1 MKTPDQVKKEFLDAG
16 ITISQWARDHGYTP
30 RQVSLV
36 LNGQIKGRYGKG
48 HEIAKKLGLKSR
60 ALEPSSRQAAA

>member
-1 MKTPDQVKKEFLDAG
+1 MKTPDQVNKEFIDAG

-36 LNGQIKGRYGKG
+36 LNGQIKGRYGKS
-48 HEIAKKLGLKSR
+48 HEIAKKLGLKTLNANS
-60 ALEPSSRQAAA
+60 AQAA

>member
-36 LNGQIKGRYGKG
+36 LNGQIKGRYGTS
-48 HEIAKKLGLKSR
+48 HEIAKKLGLKTVRSNT
-60 ALEPSSRQAAA
+60 AQAA

>member
-36 LNGQIKGRYGKG
+36 LNGQIKGRYGKS
-48 HEIAKKLGLKSR
+48 HEIAKKLGLKTVRSNT
-60 ALEPSSRQAAA
+60 AQAA

>member
-1 MKTPDQVKKEFLDAG
+1 MKKTKTPEQVKADFLAAG

-36 LNGQIKGRYGKG
+36 LNGQIKGRYGKS
-48 HEIAKKLGLKSR
+48 HDIAKKLGLKS
-60 ALEPSSRQAAA
+60 AASSLKLSA

>member
-1 MKTPDQVKKEFLDAG
+1 MKTPDQIKADFLAKG
-16 ITISQWARDHGYTP
+16 ITISQWARDNGYTP

-48 HEIAKKLGLKSR
+48 HEIAKKLGLKLS
-60 ALEPSSRQAAA
+60 AHSASSSVAA